1 MASNYY
7 QKPTLND
14 YIRNNFSYFFG
25 SIANLYAAKL
35 QRENIERLPL
45 YKCNKK
51 GEICEELTQTPL
63 TLQETV
69 KEIEQKAIEVATNIY
84 TQTQPFDQWDE
95 LDAKLSE
102 EYQKE
107 NKKEIGRFY
116 ASNLWAILNNR
127 IPPEKYFEV
136 EEKTPQELWKMNSG
150 VLMHK
155 GIQDLFGFEE
165 KKYELLIQKEPKI
178 VIVCKIDLEKDGK
191 IYEFK
196 TRDDISFDYLPPW
209 YCYQIECYLRAKQ
222 LDEIELWVINL
233 SGRKKYIYKKND
245 ALWNNIQRGII
256 EYDKKLRELYDNQSN
271 NSNSK

>member
-1 MASNYY
+1 MAYNY
-7 QKPTLND
+7 QKPNLND
-14 YIRNNFSYFFG
+14 YIRNNYSYFFG
-25 SIANLYAAKL
+25 SLANLYAAFI
-35 QRENIERLPL
+35 Q
-45 YKCNKK
+45 NKDDMNK
-51 GEICEELTQTPL
+51 EDFLSQVEEL
-63 TLQETV
+63 
-69 KEIEQKAIEVATNIY
+69 KQKAIEVATNIY

-95 LDAKLSE
+95 LDAKLLK

-256 EYDKKLRELYDNQSN
+256 EYDKKLRELYGNQSN